1 MRRSLMTAI
10 PGLLKPRVSERSP
23 ILNGLISYWK
33 LDEETGTR
41 FDSHGSNHMT
51 PQGNATYAPGIM
63 GNALDPGEPATG
75 YTTGAP
81 ILIPETG
88 FTVWA
93 WKKLS
98 DISARAGIVQGIREG
113 TGSTSWYLVHY
124 QQNSW
129 RFGVGD
135 SSGGGVFSFAI
146 NTTSSA
152 VDTWF
157 FVCGRYNPAT
167 KKAEIRVNNSAW
179 AVASDALAN
188 GPLQTVFAT
197 QIGRYAAGST
207 VGLTDSVGIS
217 GRYLSDEEVDMLY
230 NEGAGLE
237 YPFLGTPP
245 AEPAEVYT
253 GPEWYVVP
261 NG

>member
-1 MRRSLMTAI
+1 MRRSLMTVI
-10 PGLLKPRVSERSP
+10 PGLLKPRVSGERSP

-81 ILIPETG
+81 IPIPETG

-98 DISARAGIVQGIREG
+98 DISARAGIVQVIREG
-113 TGSTSWYLVHY
+113 DSTNWYLVHY
-124 QQNSW
+124 QQNIW
-129 RFGVGD
+129 RFGVRDSVSGD
-135 SSGGGVFSFAI
+135 SLAI

-157 FVCGRYNPAT
+157 FVCGRYNPVT

-179 AVASDALAN
+179 AVANNALAN
-188 GPLQTVFAT
+188 GPIQTVLAT
-197 QIGRYAAGST
+197 RIGQYTNTNT

-237 YPFLGTPP
+237 YPF
-245 AEPAEVYT
+245 
-253 GPEWYVVP
+253 
-261 NG
+261 

>member
-1 MRRSLMTAI
+1 MTMVDHQAMVSVI
-10 PGLLKPRVSERSP
+10 QGRLSRVSERSP

-51 PQGNATYAPGIM
+51 PQGNATHAPGIM

-98 DISARAGIVQGIREG
+98 DISARAGIVQGLRDALG
-113 TGSTSWYLVHY
+113 NTGWYLVHY
-124 QQNSW
+124 QQDRWYFAVVDS
-129 RFGVGD
+129 VSGD
-135 SSGGGVFSFAI
+135 SIAI

-179 AVASDALAN
+179 AVANNALAN
-188 GPLQTVFAT
+188 GPHQTVIAT
-197 QIGRYAAGST
+197 QIGRAAAGGT

-237 YPFLGTPP
+237 
-245 AEPAEVYT
+245 
-253 GPEWYVVP
+253 
-261 NG
+261 

>member
-1 MRRSLMTAI
+1 
-10 PGLLKPRVSERSP
+10 
-23 ILNGLISYWK
+23 
-33 LDEETGTR
+33 
-41 FDSHGSNHMT
+41 
-51 PQGNATYAPGIM
+51 
-63 GNALDPGEPATG
+63 
-75 YTTGAP
+75 

-98 DISARAGIVQGIREG
+98 DISGFAGIVQGLRDS
-113 TGSTSWYLVHY
+113 TNTSWYLVHY

-129 RFGVGD
+129 RFGVWG
-135 SSGGGVFSFAI
+135 SSGAADTDSIAI

-157 FVCGRYNPAT
+157 FVCGRYNPIT

-179 AVASDALAN
+179 AVANRALAN
-188 GPLQTVFAT
+188 GPVQTVVAT
-197 QIGRYAAGST
+197 QIGRYTNVGT

-237 YPFLGTPP
+237 YPF
-245 AEPAEVYT
+245 
-253 GPEWYVVP
+253 
-261 NG
+261 

>member
-1 MRRSLMTAI
+1 MTMVDHQAMVSVI
-10 PGLLKPRVSERSP
+10 QGRLSRVSGERSP

-81 ILIPETG
+81 IPIPETG

-98 DISARAGIVQGIREG
+98 DISAGAGIVQAIRDG
-113 TGSTSWYLVHY
+113 TSATSWYLVHY
-124 QQNSW
+124 QQNTW
-129 RFGVGD
+129 RFAVRDSNGVD
-135 SSGGGVFSFAI
+135 ASLAI

-157 FVCGRYNPAT
+157 FVCGRYNPVT

-179 AVASDALAN
+179 AVADNALPN

-197 QIGRYAAGST
+197 QIGRYTIGST

-237 YPFLGTPP
+237 YPF
-245 AEPAEVYT
+245 
-253 GPEWYVVP
+253 
-261 NG
+261 

>member
-1 MRRSLMTAI
+1 MTMVDHQAMVSVVQ
-10 PGLLKPRVSERSP
+10 GRLSRVSERSP

-81 ILIPETG
+81 IPIPETG
-88 FTVWA
+88 LTVWA

-98 DISARAGIVQGIREG
+98 DISARAGIVQVTRDASGLN
-113 TGSTSWYLVHY
+113 WYLVHY
-124 QQNSW
+124 QQNAW
-129 RFGVGD
+129 RFGVID
-135 SSGGGVFSFAI
+135 SSVSSDSIAI

-157 FVCGRYNPAT
+157 FVCGRYNPVT

-179 AVASDALAN
+179 AVANNALAN
-188 GPLQTVFAT
+188 GPVQTVFAT
-197 QIGRYAAGST
+197 QIGRYINGST

-237 YPFLGTPP
+237 YPF
-245 AEPAEVYT
+245 
-253 GPEWYVVP
+253 
-261 NG
+261 